1 MKKIFLI
8 SIAFVFFGCQK
19 TGIEKPNNLIEK
31 EKMIDVLYDISLLEA
46 IKGQNINGGI
56 TSKEIN
62 KYIFKKYKID
72 SVQLVKSN
80 KYYASDVAEYKK
92 MYQKVK
98 ERLDAENKKIED
110 KNTESNNPNDIQ
122 KSDTPTVY

>member
-1 MKKIFLI
+1 MTVLI
-8 SIAFVFFGCQK
+8 FGCQNSAV
-19 TGIEKPNNLIEK
+19 EKPSNLIK
-31 EKMIDVLYDISLLEA
+31 KNKMIDILYDISLLEA
-46 IKGQNINGGI
+46 VKSQNINGGI
-56 TSKEIN
+56 SSKEIN

-110 KNTESNNPNDIQ
+110 KNTETNNVNDTK